1 MKDFLNEYVDKPIV
15 NFIVNNPKTSVGIG
29 VAALALSG
37 YGHYRLKKSGD
48 DMKATWT
55 KYNKKYKDATQA
67 NIDKIRRASKLDLR
81 ADYVKPEDME
91 RVVGTKDNAFFINK
105 DFAELFKNEKGFKT
119 HESDPKYGHVY
130 YTDST
135 KTLPA
140 IAHEY
145 GHGESAYKGT
155 APTPLGNL
163 ARSALAGLAGL
174 GVYHGL
180 GSLGFGWPSS
190 VMGGAL
196 ASLAS
201 NYLVDKYT
209 IDEEELA
216 SDNAM
221 RYLKALKHNK
231 VRLKEDEEMLQRALD
246 TYKESRNRSVLSHLV
261 SPAVSLGLLGG
272 GYELLDRYMRS
283 K

>member
-1 MKDFLNEYVDKPIV
+1 MKNFLNEYVDRPIA
-15 NFIVNNPKTSVGIG
+15 NFIVNNPKTAMGVGL
-29 VAALALSG
+29 AALAVSG
-37 YGHYRLKKSGD
+37 YGHYRIKKSGET
-48 DMKATWT
+48 MKNTWA

-67 NIDKIRRASKLDLR
+67 NIDKIRTASKLDLR

-91 RVVGTKDNAFFINK
+91 RAIGSKDNAFFAPK
-105 DFAELFKNEKGFKT
+105 HLAEYLKEDKGFKT
-119 HESDPKYGHVY
+119 HKSDPEYGHIY

-135 KTLPA
+135 KSLPV

-155 APTPLGNL
+155 APTLLGNL
-163 ARSALAGLAGL
+163 ARNALAGIAGI

-180 GSLGFGWPSS
+180 GALGLGRPSS
-190 VMGGAL
+190 VIGGAL

-201 NYLVDKYT
+201 HYLVDKYT

-216 SDNAM
+216 SENAM

-231 VRLKEDEEMLQRALD
+231 VRLKEDDEMLQRALD
-246 TYKESRNRSVLSHLV
+246 TYREGRNSGLISHLV
-261 SPAVSLGLLGG
+261 SPIVSLGLLGG
-272 GYELLDRYMRS
+272 GYALLNRYAR
-283 K
+283 KE

>member
-1 MKDFLNEYVDKPIV
+1 MKE
-15 NFIVNNPKTSVGIG
+15 
-29 VAALALSG
+29 A
-37 YGHYRLKKSGD
+37 
-48 DMKATWT
+48 WT

-67 NIDKIRRASKLDLR
+67 KIAKIRKATGLDLR
-81 ADYVKPEDME
+81 ADYVKPADME
-91 RVVGTKDNAFFINK
+91 RVIGTKDNAFFINK
-105 DFAELFKNEKGFKT
+105 DFADLFKNEKGFKT
-119 HESDPKYGHVY
+119 HKSDPEYGHIY

-135 KTLPA
+135 KSLPV

-145 GHGESAYKGT
+145 GHGDSAYKGT

-174 GVYHGL
+174 VVYHGL
-180 GSLGFGWPSS
+180 GSLGLGWPSS

-216 SDNAM
+216 SENAM
-221 RYLKALKHNK
+221 RYLKALKHSK

-246 TYKESRNRSVLSHLV
+246 TYKESRNKSVLSHLV

-272 GYELLDRYMRS
+272 GYVLLDKYMRNR
-283 K
+283 

>member
-1 MKDFLNEYVDKPIV
+1 MKDFLNEYLDKPV
-15 NFIVNNPKTSVGIG
+15 TDFISNNPKTSVGIG
-29 VAALALSG
+29 LAALALSG

-91 RVVGTKDNAFFINK
+91 RAIGTKDNAFFAPK
-105 DFAELFKNEKGFKT
+105 HLAEYLKEDEGFKT
-119 HESDPKYGHVY
+119 HKSDPEYGHIY

-135 KTLPA
+135 KSLPV

-145 GHGESAYKGT
+145 GHGDSAYKGT

-163 ARSALAGLAGL
+163 ARSALAGLAGF

-180 GSLGFGWPSS
+180 GALGFGRPSS

-216 SDNAM
+216 SENAM

-246 TYKESRNRSVLSHLV
+246 TYRESRNKSVLSHLV

-272 GYELLDRYMRS
+272 GYALLDRYMRS